1 MKPSDFIVEHN
12 PFIAAD
18 ADEMHRDQ
26 EVQMARSDLYAAAD
40 YAIKLHKILRG
51 VSDSADMEQWVMEKI
66 SIANENL
73 RTVYEYLNYQAQEQE
88 GAMPS
93 FQFESAEKQ
102 FEEILEEDWKSALAG
117 GALAASMA
125 LGGGAAHADE
135 APRDVPTATA
145 QADAPAPLSQRYT
158 PGVSFPDA
166 YVIAYNGKEYKFA
179 GRAEAAPKGGEVIT
193 VAAGAVGIRGLKPV
207 QVTLTKDGKY
217 YAGVAESIGEGAELK
232 KAKRLANQAAKDAN
246 ADQVGAGK
254 KIDTMKNS
262 MRQKDVNKVK
272 ESCDA
277 GATGA
282 GAMATGA
289 VGAIAPQRRVK
300 QESAATK
307 KYGNAMKTKAPKI
320 GKGVY

>member
-18 ADEMHRDQ
+18 ADKMHRDN
-26 EVQMARSDLYAAAD
+26 EVQMARADLYHSAD

-51 VSDSADMEQWVMEKI
+51 VSDSTDMEQWVMEKI

-73 RTVYEYLNYQAQEQE
+73 RTVYEYLNYEAQEQE
-88 GAMPS
+88 GAMPG
-93 FQFESAEKQ
+93 FAFESAEKQ
-102 FEEILEEDWKSALAG
+102 YEEILEEDWKSALAG

-125 LGGGAAHADE
+125 LGGMGAAHADE
-135 APRDVPTATA
+135 VPRDVPAASA
-145 QADAPAPLSQRYT
+145 QADNSLASRFT
-158 PGVSFPDA
+158 PGIDFSSTPYTINA
-166 YVIAYNGKEYKFA
+166 NGKEFKFA
-179 GRAEAAPKGGEVIT
+179 GRNADAPDAKGQTVKVPAALI
-193 VAAGAVGIRGLKPV
+193 GIRSLKAVKVILSP
-207 QVTLTKDGKY
+207 DGKY
-217 YAGVAESIGEGAELK
+217 YSSPELDEGTELK

-246 ADQVGAGK
+246 NDQVGAGK

-282 GAMATGA
+282 GAVATGA

-300 QESAATK
+300 EASAATK

>member
-1 MKPSDFIVEHN
+1 MKPTDFIVEHN

-73 RTVYEYLNYQAQEQE
+73 RTVYEYLNYEAREQE
-88 GAMPS
+88 GAMPA
-93 FQFESAEKQ
+93 FAFESAEQKFNSLLEGVAETVPMSDAVKVLKQ
-102 FEEILEEDWKSALAG
+102 Y
-117 GALAASMA
+117 GADNFKTTTNELHFYKNGKGFSVDLVMN
-125 LGGGAAHADE
+125 DDTT
-135 APRDVPTATA
+135 RSV
-145 QADAPAPLSQRYT
+145 PLS
-158 PGVSFPDA
+158 SL
-166 YVIAYNGKEYKFA
+166 NS
-179 GRAEAAPKGGEVIT
+179 AA
-193 VAAGAVGIRGLKPV
+193 RGLK
-207 QVTLTKDGKY
+207 GY
-217 YAGVAESIGEGAELK
+217 GVAEGAELK
-232 KAKRLANQAAKDAN
+232 KVKREYNQAAKDAGG
-246 ADQVGAGK
+246 DRVGAGK
-254 KIDTMKNS
+254 TIDNMKKS
-262 MRQKDVNKVK
+262 LRQKDVDNKKVE